1 MPMPS
6 KCREQKNLFFIKF
19 KVKDRFKVLKCACRY
34 AQNLLIVRIESLDY
48 MNYTKRSDTI
58 WISSRI
64 LISL

>member
-34 AQNLLIVRIESLDY
+34 AQNLLIVRVESLD
-48 MNYTKRSDTI
+48 
-58 WISSRI
+58 
-64 LISL
+64 